1 MGGALWAVNPAPASP
16 LGLCRARGALVCQG
30 EPWCAEGNLGVPRGA
45 LLCRRGSALPLAAQF
60 STQTQPPH
68 QQPPRA
74 LLGAEP
80 PLEWRWLEV
89 SVPVLVP
96 RPLREG
102 SGQRQQHRGK
112 RSVPRGAAVARGSSV
127 PGPRGT
133 VVALGWELDGV
144 RAAGPAPSP
153 AALTAPRRAQGIW
166 WFQVGFCAQKPPPA
180 TRVGAHRGG
189 WALREGRAPSS
200 VRDRAAGAQRNPPLI
215 KALPPPAPP
224 CPLLAP
230 PSLTGCPGCGGAAVL
245 GGVSW
250 N

>member
-89 SVPVLVP
+89 SVAMLVP

-112 RSVPRGAAVARGSSV
+112 RSVPRWLGGAACQGPGEPWWPWDGSWMGSGQQGQPPALRRSLPRVVHREFGGSRLVFVLRNLPRPRGS
-127 PGPRGT
+127 G
-133 VVALGWELDGV
+133 
-144 RAAGPAPSP
+144 
-153 AALTAPRRAQGIW
+153 LTA
-166 WFQVGFCAQKPPPA
+166 
-180 TRVGAHRGG
+180 GAGLSG
-189 WALREGRAPSS
+189 KDE
-200 VRDRAAGAQRNPPLI
+200 
-215 KALPPPAPP
+215 PPAP
-224 CPLLAP
+224 CVTALQGLRETL
-230 PSLTGCPGCGGAAVL
+230 PSLKPYPHQRRRALCL
-245 GGVSW
+245 RRRH
-250 N
+250 